1 MVCNLQQGIE
11 SEPLFPSG
19 IPREGTPKEK
29 SREGTPDVRDNS
41 RTVEIP
47 ESSVKTETYMKAQQG
62 TSSEG

>member
-1 MVCNLQQGIE
+1 MVCFLQQGIE

-29 SREGTPDVRDNS
+29 SREGTPDV
-41 RTVEIP
+41 P